1 MDTSDPLFV
10 PHELHPAKPSST
22 WTPWQ
27 DDEILTE
34 IYAMRE
40 AYAAEHGYSV
50 QRIFDDLKRKETN
63 RLARTAAHTRA
74 AKT

>member
-1 MDTSDPLFV
+1 MDTNDPLFV
-10 PHELHPAKPSST
+10 PRKNSLA

-40 AYAAEHGYSV
+40 ACAAEHGYSV
-50 QRIFDDLKRKETN
+50 QRIFEDLKRKETN
-63 RLARTAAHTRA
+63 RLARAAVNKPA
-74 AKT
+74 AKA